1 MKGNRI
7 SFKLSTET
15 FGCDNEPTDV
25 VEIYIDGDNLRKKIS
40 CGLPLGPSELYTS
53 LMRSFFLEDEPVNV
67 FVCGCG
73 CVGCGDT
80 EVHIDETERLVI
92 WHDFIHDSKTIEFN
106 QIFVFDREQY
116 YSEVNKILEWV
127 GDTGLVHYLG
137 NVFTVWSDELRLR
150 YLADNLSCSC
160 ALRYDFKSEIYFGRE
175 EVLNALKLE
184 FAEGAYKQKETQN
197 FFYRIGGFHRR
208 MKAKGYSDKY
218 LELYHHESLTEA
230 VMHVFYNTDSDGKI
244 NDILLRRNIE
254 R

>member
-1 MKGNRI
+1 MKVNKI
-7 SFKLSTET
+7 SFKLSIET
-15 FGCDNEPTDV
+15 FGCDKEPTDV

-40 CGLPLGPSELYTS
+40 CGLPLWPSELYTS
-53 LMRSFFLEDEPVNV
+53 LMRSWVLKDEPVNI

-73 CVGCGDT
+73 CVGYGDT

-127 GDTGLVHYLG
+127 GDTRLVHYLG

-160 ALRYDFKSEIYFGRE
+160 ALRYDFKSEVYFGRE
-175 EVLNALKLE
+175 DVLKALKLE
-184 FAEGAYKQKETQN
+184 FAECTYKQKENQN
-197 FFYRIGGFHRR
+197 FFYRICGFHGRT
-208 MKAKGYSDKY
+208 KAKGYSDKY
-218 LELYHHESLTEA
+218 LELYHHESPTEA

-244 NDILLRRNIE
+244 NDILLGRNKGQ
-254 R
+254 